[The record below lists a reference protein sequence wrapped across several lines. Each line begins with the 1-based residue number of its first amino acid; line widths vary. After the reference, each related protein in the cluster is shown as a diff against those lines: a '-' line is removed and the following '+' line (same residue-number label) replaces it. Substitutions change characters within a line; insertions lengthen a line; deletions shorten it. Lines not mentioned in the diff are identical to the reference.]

1 MKSITGEAIPESRST
16 STAVSPRIAATR
28 ARWGFLTNHAIVLVY
43 VVLHPES
50 TVRAVSADVGITERA
65 TLAILRDLDED
76 GIVDRHRDGRRNTYS
91 VNFGRLSAVRR
102 GGSSSPLTPRLFVD
116 GIVKTLFE
124 IGKDRAEAHVAPV
137 DRLPEHELEERVGT
151 FGFFTNHMLVLLAI
165 SRDHTRTVRELSASV
180 GLTERA
186 IVALT
191 NQMEAE
197 GIVTRTRD
205 GRRNVYAI
213 DFDAFRE
220 FRGWSFGAWE
230 IPPQLIDV
238 ATKALR
244 ALSVHRA

>member
-1 MKSITGEAIPESRST
+1 MKSITGEVIPESRST
-16 STAVSPRIAATR
+16 RTDARPRAAAMH

-50 TVRAVSADVGITERA
+50 TVRTVSTDVGITERA

-102 GGSSSPLTPRLFVD
+102 GGTSSPLTPRLFVD

-124 IGKDRAEAHVAPV
+124 IGKDRADAHVAPT
-137 DRLPEHELEERVGT
+137 DRLPEHELTERAGT

-165 SRDHTRTVRELSASV
+165 SRDHTRTVREIAVSA

-186 IVALT
+186 IMAIT
-191 NQMEAE
+191 NQLEAE

-205 GRRNVYAI
+205 GRRNIYAV

-220 FRGWSFGAWE
+220 FRGWSLGTWE
-230 IPPQLIDV
+230 IPPQLIDI
-238 ATKALR
+238 ATKALH
-244 ALSVHRA
+244 ALSVHRK

>member
-1 MKSITGEAIPESRST
+1 MKSITGEVIPESRST
-16 STAVSPRIAATR
+16 STVASHGVAKN

-50 TVRAVSADVGITERA
+50 TVRAVAVDVGITERA
-65 TLAILRDLDED
+65 TLAMLRDLDED

-102 GGSSSPLTPRLFVD
+102 GGSASPLTPRLFVD

-124 IGKDRAEAHVAPV
+124 IGKDRADAHIAPV
-137 DRLPEHELEERVGT
+137 DRLPEHELEERAGT
-151 FGFFTNHMLVLLAI
+151 FGFFTNHMLVLFAI
-165 SRDHTRTVRELSASV
+165 SRDHTRTVRELASSV

-197 GIVTRTRD
+197 GIVTRTRE

-213 DFDAFRE
+213 DFDAFRR
-220 FRGWSFGAWE
+220 FRGWSLGNWE

-238 ATKALR
+238 AVTGIG
-244 ALSVHRA
+244 ALSARHA